1 MRYANFEVPSDVI
14 ADFVREMAESQLQA
28 TIVGVNED
36 DEIIIRVG
44 YERDD
49 AGKVDELEDHL
60 AELVEYVYEEE
71 EEDENEK

>member
-44 YERDD
+44 YDRDD

-60 AELVEYVYEEE
+60 TELVEYVYND